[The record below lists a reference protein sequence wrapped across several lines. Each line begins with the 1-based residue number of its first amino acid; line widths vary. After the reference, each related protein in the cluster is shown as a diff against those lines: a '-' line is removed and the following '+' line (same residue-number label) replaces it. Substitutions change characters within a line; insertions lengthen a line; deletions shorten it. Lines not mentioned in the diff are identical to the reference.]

1 MSHQKINCQILQ
13 RSENNLFCYREI
25 TDNNAYSIYNKQKFV
40 CLVQRV
46 QKKNNFN
53 YKSETR
59 LNRLQ
64 DMHCYIR
71 MKNQCPRC

>member
-46 QKKNNFN
+46 QKK
-53 YKSETR
+53 K
-59 LNRLQ
+59 
-64 DMHCYIR
+64 
-71 MKNQCPRC
+71 

>member
-40 CLVQRV
+40 CLVQ
-46 QKKNNFN
+46 KK
-53 YKSETR
+53 KIILTI
-59 LNRLQ
+59 NRRQ
-64 DMHCYIR
+64 D
-71 MKNQCPRC
+71 